1 MKGILLINLGSPKD
15 LNVNSIKD
23 YLREFLSDDLVI
35 DYPKILQQLLV
46 NWIIVP
52 SRYKNTKEAYSEIWT
67 DEGSPL
73 VNSTLHLGEKI
84 NTKSATPVEVSMRY
98 QYPSIEE
105 GLIKL
110 KNKGCSDV
118 FVVPLYPH
126 YAMSTTL
133 TTEKEVIRIEKELN
147 LNLNLDFIGTFYNE
161 KEYIASLSN
170 VISRNRSEKSD
181 FLLFSYHGIPN
192 RHLVKTDP
200 TKNHCLKAKN
210 CCNTESKAKPFCY
223 KAQVIETSRLCADRL
238 NLRDEEWGIA
248 FQSRIGPGW
257 IEPFTDKELVK
268 LANKGIKNLD
278 VVCPAFVI
286 DNLET
291 LEEMNIRG
299 RETFLESGGKSF
311 NYIPCLNDEESW
323 VDFLVAAS
331 KK

>member
-15 LNVNSIKD
+15 LDVNSIKD

-161 KEYIASLSN
+161 KEYIASFSN

-238 NLRDEEWGIA
+238 NLREEEWGIA